1 MLVIDFPNAEQGAKK
16 LVQFYLA
23 EHPETKQQF
32 FDFYKT
38 NTGQPFSRASN
49 ETTYQQWLLF
59 VGQEQ
64 PTKQIT
70 SSDNQ
75 TVEEKTIG
83 LPVIE
88 FPTDT
93 DKGSKKLIFS
103 SLKDHLELADE
114 FFDFYK
120 SNMGFSLNAANDT
133 TSKQQ
138 WLYFVDSKQPKIIE
152 PESTIF
158 SSTVSDVIVPLQ
170 DDNALVEHRF
180 VFNGQDVRDQKVR
193 QTDHID
199 PEGYKK
205 WLETQPVTEW
215 LQSIN
220 KEFDLQNPIPL
231 DIPLLIKV
239 DWLPKV
245 IYNPAEK
252 PTLNQKG
259 ELRVSKKETLV
270 IRGRSALNSNSR
282 KSSSPLD
289 YNATEKQEI
298 YNQDLFYLPYVPEH
312 TAAKYTTEDGVDID
326 VTRIEMV
333 LANKPV
339 ANHLWSFCSV
349 QSYDPTTT
357 KYTTWFTS
365 RTEKPQHIEKQ
376 EPKYKVRNG
385 FEGFQAQMFNGGYSD
400 SFVSLIHKLRP
411 DGSLL
416 TKNSKSIVQETV
428 CRFRIAAIQ
437 HTKDTMQSTA
447 RGLSHSDT
455 GSQYNSSV
463 DKSNRVWMDLR
474 LADGSWST
482 ESILLGKAHF
492 ASMGALYKCEDYDSR
507 VDNYKSIVRQ
517 KGKHILRLLAD
528 PIDKTRE
535 IQSACRTFTTCD
547 LRYQNGVLGSV
558 NGRGDFNPMF
568 RRVVDT
574 YTPVVE
580 LQTNPDCLL
589 LLKDYNE
596 IVSRCHKW
604 LQKNH
609 SEWLQLETPKIKKSG
624 VKRNRDK
631 YTTEDHIKFMA
642 KQTVRCG
649 NPVFKDSKNLQL
661 VTFETMYEY
670 LKGII
675 VGVLGDTTKQTW
687 LELRHVL
694 LRLYTQK
701 LFTEE
706 TWECLTPNQQKDML
720 KRTAP
725 TFNVAEVQDLFNPAK
740 LGLMVDNQPHPTWFR
755 LLESFYKAF
764 DIEIKY
770 TQA

>member
-1 MLVIDFPNAEQGAKK
+1 MVIIDFPNAEQGAKK
-16 LVQFYLA
+16 LVQFHLA
-23 EHPETKQQF
+23 EHEETKQKF

-59 VGQEQ
+59 VGGNNQPQEA
-64 PTKQIT
+64 TA
-70 SSDNQ
+70 Q
-75 TVEEKTIG
+75 TVEEKPAVPIIDF
-83 LPVIE
+83 PV
-88 FPTDT
+88 DS
-93 DKGSKKLIFS
+93 DKGCKKLIFS
-103 SLKDHLELADE
+103 ALKEYPELADE

-120 SNMGFSLNAANDT
+120 ANMGFTVNVSNDT
-133 TSKQQ
+133 AAKQQ
-138 WLYFVDSKQPKIIE
+138 WLYFVESKQPTPITVE
-152 PESTIF
+152 PEPTL
-158 SSTVSDVIVPLQ
+158 SSTVENVVVPLQ
-170 DDNALVEHRF
+170 DDNTLVEHRF

-193 QTDHID
+193 QVDHID
-199 PEGYKK
+199 PEGYTK
-205 WLETQPVTEW
+205 WLETQPVTQW

-231 DIPLLIKV
+231 DQPLLIKV

-252 PTLNQKG
+252 PTLNNKN

-312 TAAKYTTEDGVDID
+312 TAAKYTTEDGQDID

-333 LANKPV
+333 LAAQPV
-339 ANHLWSFCSV
+339 PNHLWSFCSI
-349 QSYDPTTT
+349 QSYDPMTT
-357 KYTTWFTS
+357 KYTTYFTS
-365 RTEKPQHIEKQ
+365 RTEKPQHVEKK

-385 FEGFQAQMFNGGYSD
+385 FEGFTAQMFNGGYSD
-400 SFVSLIHKLRP
+400 SFVCLLHKLRP

-416 TKNSKSIVQETV
+416 TQKGKSIVQETV
-428 CRFRIAAIQ
+428 CRFRIAAVQ
-437 HTKDTMQSTA
+437 HTKDQMQSTT
-447 RGLSHSDT
+447 RGLSHADT
-455 GSQYNSSV
+455 GSQYNNSV
-463 DKSNRVWMDLR
+463 DKTNRVWLDIR
-474 LADGSWST
+474 LKDGTWSS

-492 ASMGALYKCEDYDSR
+492 SSMGAVYKCEDYDSR
-507 VDNYKSIVRQ
+507 VDNYKTIVRQ

-535 IQSACRTFTTCD
+535 IQAACRAFTACD

-558 NGRGDFNPMF
+558 NGRGEFNPMF
-568 RRVVDT
+568 RRLIHT
-574 YTPVVE
+574 YTPIVE
-580 LQTNPDCLL
+580 LQANPDCLL
-589 LLKDYNE
+589 LLKDYNA
-596 IVSRCHKW
+596 IVTRCHKW

-609 SEWLQLETPKIKKSG
+609 SEWLQLEPPKTKKSG
-624 VKRNRDK
+624 VKSSRDK

-649 NPVFKDSKNLQL
+649 SPVFKDSKNLQP
-661 VTFETMYEY
+661 VTLDVIYEY
-670 LKGII
+670 LKGIV

-687 LELRHVL
+687 LGVRNAL

-701 LFTEE
+701 LVTEE
-706 TWECLTPNQQKDML
+706 TWDALSPLQQKDIL

-725 TFNVAEVQDLFNPAK
+725 TFNVTEVQDLFNPSK
-740 LGLMVDNQPHPTWFR
+740 LGLLVDNQPHPTWFR
-755 LLESFYKAF
+755 LLECFYKAF
-764 DIEIKY
+764 NIEIKY
-770 TQA
+770 TEA

>member
-1 MLVIDFPNAEQGAKK
+1 MPTIDFPNGIQGAKK
-16 LVQFYLA
+16 LVQFHLTD
-23 EHPETKQQF
+23 HPETKQQF
-32 FDFYKT
+32 FDFYKQ

-49 ETTYQQWLLF
+49 ETSYQQWLLF
-59 VGQEQ
+59 VEQEQ
-64 PTKQIT
+64 TQEAT
-70 SSDNQ
+70 VQ
-75 TVEEKTIG
+75 TVEEKPAVPIIDF
-83 LPVIE
+83 PV
-88 FPTDT
+88 DS
-93 DKGSKKLIFS
+93 DKGCKKLIFAA
-103 SLKDHLELADE
+103 LKEYPELADE

-120 SNMGFSLNAANDT
+120 ANMGFTVNVSNDT
-133 TSKQQ
+133 AAKQQ
-138 WLYFVDSKQPKIIE
+138 WLYFVESKKPQVEIVDEPQPL
-152 PESTIF
+152 
-158 SSTVSDVIVPLQ
+158 SSTVEDVIVPLQ
-170 DDNALVEHRF
+170 DDNTLVEHRL

-193 QTDHID
+193 QADHID
-199 PEGYKK
+199 PEAYTN
-205 WLETQPVTEW
+205 WLSEQPITEW

-220 KEFDLQNPIPL
+220 KEFELQNPIPL
-231 DIPLLIKV
+231 DTPLLIKV

-245 IYNPAEK
+245 VYNPADH
-252 PTLNQKG
+252 PTLNNKN

-270 IRGRSALNSNSR
+270 IRGRAALNTNSR
-282 KSSSPLD
+282 KSSSPLE
-289 YNATEKQEI
+289 YNATEKQEVF
-298 YNQDLFYLPYVPEH
+298 NQELFYLPYVPEH

-333 LANKPV
+333 LADKPV
-339 ANHLWSFCSV
+339 ANHLWSFCSI
-349 QSYDPTTT
+349 QSYNPTTA
-357 KYTTWFTS
+357 KYTTHFLS
-365 RTEKPQHIEKQ
+365 RTEKPQHVEKQ

-400 SFVSLIHKLRP
+400 SFVALIHKLRP

-416 TKNSKSIVQETV
+416 TQNGKSVVQETV

-447 RGLSHSDT
+447 RGLSHADT
-455 GSQYNSSV
+455 GSQYNNSV
-463 DKSNRVWMDLR
+463 DKTNRVWMDIR
-474 LADGSWST
+474 LKDGSWSS

-492 ASMGALYKCEDYDSR
+492 SSMGAVYKCEDYDSR
-507 VDNYKSIVRQ
+507 VDNYKTVVRQ

-528 PIDKTRE
+528 PLDKTRE
-535 IQSACRTFTTCD
+535 IQAACRAFSACD

-568 RRVVDT
+568 RRIIDS
-574 YTPVVE
+574 YTPIVE

-596 IVSRCHKW
+596 IVTRCHKW

-609 SEWLQLETPKIKKSG
+609 AEWLQLETPKTKKSG
-624 VKRNRDK
+624 VKQNRNK
-631 YTTEDHIKFMA
+631 YTVEDHIKFMA

-649 NPVFKDSKNLQL
+649 SPVFCDSKNLQPVSL
-661 VTFETMYEY
+661 PVIYEY
-670 LKGII
+670 LKGIVI
-675 VGVLGDTTKQTW
+675 GSLGDATKQTW

-701 LFTEE
+701 LVSDE

-720 KRTAP
+720 KRTNP
-725 TFNVAEVQDLFNPAK
+725 TFKVEEVQDLFNPAR

-770 TQA
+770 TEA

>member
-1 MLVIDFPNAEQGAKK
+1 MVVIDFPSAEQGAKK
-16 LVQFYLA
+16 LVQFHLA
-23 EHPETKQQF
+23 EHPETKQKF

-59 VGQEQ
+59 TGQDQSQVEPEQ
-64 PTKQIT
+64 PKTI
-70 SSDNQ
+70 
-75 TVEEKTIG
+75 EEKLLE
-83 LPVIE
+83 LPVIN
-88 FPTDT
+88 FPIDT
-93 DKGSKKLIFS
+93 DKGSKKLIFL
-103 SLKDHLELADE
+103 SLTDYQEVADE
-114 FFDFYK
+114 FFAFYK
-120 SNMGFSLNAANDT
+120 ANMGFSIGAANDT
-133 TSKQQ
+133 AAKQQ
-138 WLYFVDSKQPKIIE
+138 WLYFVETKQPVQAPE
-152 PESTIF
+152 PEPTF

-170 DDNALVEHRF
+170 DDNTLVEHRF

-193 QTDHID
+193 QVDHID
-199 PEGYKK
+199 PEAYKN
-205 WLETQPVTEW
+205 WLETQFVTEW

-220 KEFDLQNPIPL
+220 KEFELQNPIPL
-231 DIPLLIKV
+231 DQPLLIKV

-252 PTLNQKG
+252 PTLNQKN

-270 IRGRSALNSNSR
+270 IRGRAALNSNSR

-298 YNQDLFYLPYVPEH
+298 YNQDLFYLPYIPSVTPDFD
-312 TAAKYTTEDGVDID
+312 YTTEDGQNIKVD
-326 VTRIEMV
+326 RIEMV
-333 LANKPV
+333 LADKPIP
-339 ANHLWSFCSV
+339 NHLWSFCSI

-357 KYTTWFTS
+357 KYTTYFTS
-365 RTEKPQHIEKQ
+365 RTEKPQHVEKQ

-385 FEGFQAQMFNGGYSD
+385 FEGFTAQMFNGGFSD
-400 SFVSLIHKLRP
+400 SFVALIHKLRP

-416 TKNSKSIVQETV
+416 TKKGASVVQETV

-447 RGLSHSDT
+447 RGLSHADT
-455 GSQYNSSV
+455 GSQYNNAV
-463 DKSNRVWMDLR
+463 DKSNRVWLDLR
-474 LADGSWST
+474 LPDGSWST

-492 ASMGALYKCEDYDSR
+492 SSMGAVFRCEDYDSR
-507 VDNYKSIVRQ
+507 VDNYKSVVRQ
-517 KGKHILRLLAD
+517 KGKHILRLLAS
-528 PIDKTRE
+528 PVDKTRE
-535 IQSACRTFTTCD
+535 IQSACKAFTPCD
-547 LRYQNGVLGSV
+547 LRYQNDVLGSV
-558 NGRGDFNPMF
+558 NGRGEFNPMF
-568 RRVVDT
+568 RRVINT
-574 YTPVVE
+574 YTPIVE

-589 LLKDYNE
+589 LLKDYNA
-596 IVSRCHKW
+596 IVERCHKW

-609 SEWLQLETPKIKKSG
+609 TEWLQLETPKTKKSG
-624 VKRNRDK
+624 VKQNRDL
-631 YTTEDHIKFMA
+631 YTVEDHIKFMA

-649 NPVFKDSKNLQL
+649 SPVFKDSKNLQPVSL
-661 VTFETMYEY
+661 AVMQEY
-670 LKGII
+670 LKGIV

-701 LFTEE
+701 LLTEE

-720 KRTAP
+720 KRTNP
-725 TFNVAEVQDLFNPAK
+725 TFKVEEVQDLFNPAR
-740 LGLMVDNQPHPTWFR
+740 LGLLIDNQPHPTWFR

>member
-1 MLVIDFPNAEQGAKK
+1 MPTIDFPA
-16 LVQFYLA
+16 
-23 EHPETKQQF
+23 
-32 FDFYKT
+32 
-38 NTGQPFSRASN
+38 
-49 ETTYQQWLLF
+49 
-59 VGQEQ
+59 
-64 PTKQIT
+64 
-70 SSDNQ
+70 
-75 TVEEKTIG
+75 
-83 LPVIE
+83 
-88 FPTDT
+88 DT
-93 DKGSKKLIFS
+93 DKGSKKLI
-103 SLKDHLELADE
+103 LLGLTNYQDVAQE

-120 SNMGFSLNAANDT
+120 ANMGFGVGTSNDT
-133 TSKQQ
+133 AAKQQ
-138 WLYFVDSKQPKIIE
+138 WLYFVESKKPEQPAPQQPE
-152 PESTIF
+152 PEPTF

-170 DDNALVEHRF
+170 DDNTLVEHRF

-193 QTDHID
+193 QGDHIN
-199 PEGYKK
+199 PEGYKN
-205 WLETQPVTEW
+205 WLETQPVKEW

-252 PTLNQKG
+252 PTLNQKN

-298 YNQDLFYLPYVPEH
+298 YNQDLFYLPYIPEY
-312 TAAKYTTEDGVDID
+312 TDAKYTTEDGVDID
-326 VTRIEMV
+326 VTRVEMV
-333 LANKPV
+333 LADKPI

-357 KYTTWFTS
+357 KYTTYFTS
-365 RTEKPQHIEKQ
+365 RTEKPQHVEKR

-400 SFVSLIHKLRP
+400 SFVALIHKLRP

-416 TKNSKSIVQETV
+416 TRKGASVVSETV

-437 HTKDTMQSTA
+437 HTKDSMQSTA

-455 GSQYNSSV
+455 GSQYNGSV
-463 DKSNRVWMDLR
+463 DKSNRVWLDLR
-474 LADGSWST
+474 LPDGSWST
-482 ESILLGKAHF
+482 ESILLCKAHF
-492 ASMGALYKCEDYDSR
+492 SSMGAVYKCEDYDSR
-507 VDNYKSIVRQ
+507 VDNYKATVRQ

-528 PIDKTRE
+528 PLDKTRE
-535 IQSACRTFTTCD
+535 IQAACRGFAACD

-568 RRVVDT
+568 RRVIDT

-589 LLKDYNE
+589 LLKDYNA
-596 IVSRCHKW
+596 IVERCQKW

-609 SEWLQLETPKIKKSG
+609 SEWLQLETPSYKKSG
-624 VKRNRDK
+624 VKSKRDL
-631 YTTEDHIKFMA
+631 YTLEDHIKFMA

-649 NPVFKDSKNLQL
+649 SPVFKDSKNLQPVL
-661 VTFETMYEY
+661 LPIMQEY
-670 LKGII
+670 LKGIV

-687 LELRHVL
+687 LGLRHVL
-694 LRLYTQK
+694 LRLYTQ
-701 LFTEE
+701 LLVGQDVWDSLTEA
-706 TWECLTPNQQKDML
+706 QQKDML
-720 KRTAP
+720 KRTNP
-725 TFNVAEVQDLFNPAK
+725 TFKVEEVQDLFNPAK
-740 LGLMVDNQPHPTWFR
+740 LGLLIDNQPHPTWFR

>member
-1 MLVIDFPNAEQGAKK
+1 MVVIDFPSAEQGAKK
-16 LVQFYLA
+16 LVQFHLA
-23 EHPETKQQF
+23 EHAETKQQF
-32 FDFYKT
+32 FDFYKA

-59 VGQEQ
+59 TGQEQ
-64 PTKQIT
+64 PQAEPE
-70 SSDNQ
+70 
-75 TVEEKTIG
+75 TVEEKVLE
-83 LPVIE
+83 LPVID
-88 FPTDT
+88 FPVDT
-93 DKGSKKLIFS
+93 DKGSKKLI
-103 SLKDHLELADE
+103 LLGLTNYQDIAQE

-120 SNMGFSLNAANDT
+120 ANMGFGVGTSNDT
-133 TSKQQ
+133 AAKQQ
-138 WLYFVDSKQPKIIE
+138 WLYFVESKQPVPVIVE
-152 PESTIF
+152 PEPTF

-170 DDNALVEHRF
+170 DDNTLVEHRF

-193 QTDHID
+193 QADHID
-199 PEGYKK
+199 PEAYKN
-205 WLETQPVTEW
+205 WLETQFVTEW

-252 PTLNQKG
+252 PTLNQKN

-270 IRGRSALNSNSR
+270 IRGRAALNSNSR

-298 YNQDLFYLPYVPEH
+298 YNQDLFYLPYIPSVTPDFD
-312 TAAKYTTEDGVDID
+312 YTTEDGQNIKVD
-326 VTRIEMV
+326 RIEMV
-333 LANKPV
+333 LADKPIP
-339 ANHLWSFCSV
+339 NHLWSFCSI

-357 KYTTWFTS
+357 KYTTYFTS
-365 RTEKPQHIEKQ
+365 RTEKPQHVEKQ

-385 FEGFQAQMFNGGYSD
+385 FEGFTAQMFNGGYSD
-400 SFVSLIHKLRP
+400 SFVALIHKLRP

-416 TKNSKSIVQETV
+416 TKHGKSVVQETV

-447 RGLSHSDT
+447 RGLSHADT
-455 GSQYNSSV
+455 GSQYNNAV
-463 DKSNRVWMDLR
+463 DKSNRVWLDLR
-474 LADGSWST
+474 LPDGSWST

-492 ASMGALYKCEDYDSR
+492 ASMGAVYKCEDYDSR
-507 VDNYKSIVRQ
+507 VDNYKSVVRQ

-528 PIDKTRE
+528 PLDKTRE
-535 IQSACRTFTTCD
+535 IQSACKAFAACD

-558 NGRGDFNPMF
+558 NGRGEFNPMF
-568 RRVVDT
+568 RRVIDT
-574 YTPVVE
+574 YTPIVE

-589 LLKDYNE
+589 LLKDYNA
-596 IVSRCHKW
+596 IVERCHKW

-609 SEWLQLETPKIKKSG
+609 TEWLQLETPKTRKSG
-624 VKRNRDK
+624 VKQNRDK
-631 YTTEDHIKFMA
+631 YTVEDHIKFMA

-649 NPVFKDSKNLQL
+649 SPVFKDSKNLQPVSL
-661 VTFETMYEY
+661 AVVQEY
-670 LKGII
+670 LKGIV

-701 LFTEE
+701 LLTEE

-720 KRTAP
+720 KRTNP
-725 TFNVAEVQDLFNPAK
+725 TFKVEEVQDLFNPAR
-740 LGLMVDNQPHPTWFR
+740 LGLLIDNQPHPTWFR